1 MITNKTI
8 KSKYQ
13 PKQTNVTWVDLSGE
27 TPVEKHF
34 INGKWAEISGGGKG
48 SQQDPGYT
56 VTKSY
61 VTLDEETLTTNPGDG
76 FIVGFQNDFQLIY
89 GDTYIVT
96 YNGVKYKCVADK
108 DYECIWIGGH
118 NGDFSEYPFRIAYFF
133 NEEYTLLFAETQGTY
148 TVKIEHLEETV
159 EITHNFKEAVN
170 TVTSPQG
177 YTEIH
182 PIDILGL
189 PCFKRYG
196 TGDTI
201 NDYLSDGYTVVNTGG
216 RAPIYFIVKVTGD
229 NPSVGFD
236 RPSQEYYFTDCE
248 PIQVP
253 NIDSNTMS
261 FNEACFIPIVTYII
275 NIDTED
281 VNYGVSTYRGFCGF
295 PGYGERESIF
305 ILSYSTAAIL
315 PINGLLGY
323 QFQAVV

>member
-1 MITNKTI
+1 MTTDKTI

-61 VTLDEETLTTNPGDG
+61 VTLDEETLTTNPGEG

-148 TVKIEHLEETV
+148 TVKIEHLEELV
-159 EITHNFKEAVN
+159 ETTHDFESAVKDVLLTN
-170 TVTSPQG
+170 KKNLLIYPDTIDSESSTVTAVYNKEFVTGNTYIVPFEDSSGIRFLPFYLESIEYHYPEGEPSINSPIMTSIMTDRIG
-177 YTEIH
+177 SWIR
-182 PIDILGL
+182 DDN
-189 PCFKRYG
+189 G
-196 TGDTI
+196 TIAFIPEG
-201 NDYLSDGYTVVNTGG
+201 NGLSDGY
-216 RAPIYFIVKVTGD
+216 
-229 NPSVGFD
+229 
-236 RPSQEYYFTDCE
+236 
-248 PIQVP
+248 
-253 NIDSNTMS
+253 
-261 FNEACFIPIVTYII
+261 II
-275 NIDTED
+275 RIESYDGINWRCYL
-281 VNYGVSTYRGFCGF
+281 VYQH
-295 PGYGERESIF
+295 GERS
-305 ILSYSTAAIL
+305 
-315 PINGLLGY
+315 
-323 QFQAVV
+323 